1 MLIRTK
7 ENTFTVH
14 FSDGSEKI
22 YIKGTNIKEILDLTR
37 PPQMDTIVIALINKE
52 PMDLNLKLYSD
63 CTLTWVRE
71 KTPEAYKSYQSS
83 LSLVLVRAVEELFP
97 RIKLVIDHSIGNGIY
112 CEMKGRKKISSLK
125 VKKIK
130 KRMQEIIERNDPI
143 EPVSLLLKPALS
155 RLEKRGEDPDF
166 ISGNLEISRL
176 VLHKCGSTTTFLGN
190 ALFPSTGY
198 IHTFNLFSWANGMV
212 LVFPEPEDLETI
224 PSFPNPRKLFSV
236 FHEFGHW
243 EQILQIDK
251 SSGINRAV
259 KQGTIGDF
267 IKISEGLHEKRIS
280 HIADT
285 ITKKRKRHRVILIA
299 GPSSSG
305 KTTFVKRL
313 VIQLR
318 VNGLSPLML
327 SLDDYF
333 IDRDLAPLDDDGKP
347 DWESPASLDLH
358 KLNRDL
364 KALINGKEVQ
374 LPRFDFKIGKSLP
387 GKTVKLKPHQ
397 PILIEGIHGL
407 NDNITSSVPANKKLK
422 IYVSTLTQLNIT
434 DHIRIPT
441 SDIRLLRRM
450 IRDNQFRS
458 HSPEDTIITW
468 PSVRSGEDK
477 YIFPLQ
483 ENANIIFNTALSY
496 EPAVLRTVLE
506 PVLESIQITSEAYT
520 EARRLLMILK
530 YFLPVETK
538 YVPSNSIL
546 REFIGESSF
555 SY

>member
-7 ENTFTVH
+7 ENTFTVR
-14 FSDGSEKI
+14 FSDGSERS
-22 YIKGTNIKEILDLTR
+22 YIKGTKIKEILDLTR
-37 PPQMDTIVIALINKE
+37 PPQMETVVLALINQE
-52 PMDLNLKLYSD
+52 PRDLGIKLYSD
-63 CTLTWVRE
+63 CTLNWVRE
-71 KTPEAYKSYQSS
+71 KTPEAYKSYQST
-83 LSLVLVRAVEELFP
+83 LSLVLIRAVEELYP
-97 RIKLVIDHSIGNGIY
+97 QIKLVIDHSIGNGIY
-112 CEMKGRKKISSLK
+112 CEMKGKKRISRFR

-130 KRMQEIIERNDPI
+130 TRMQEIIERNDPI
-143 EPVSLLLKPALS
+143 EPVSLLLKPALES
-155 RLEKRGEDPDF
+155 LKKRGEDPEF
-166 ISGNLEISRL
+166 IAGNMEQSRL
-176 VLHKCGSTTTFLGN
+176 VLHRCGSTTTYLGY
-190 ALFPSTGY
+190 ALFQSTGY
-198 IHTFNLFSWANGMV
+198 IHAFNLISWANGMV
-212 LVFPEPEDLETI
+212 LIFPEPDNLETV

-243 EQILQIDK
+243 ERILQINK

-259 KQGTIGDF
+259 NEGTIGDF
-267 IKISEGLHEKRIS
+267 IKISEGLHEKRIAC
-280 HIADT
+280 IADT
-285 ITKKRKRHRVILIA
+285 ITRKRKKHRVILIA

-333 IDRDLAPLDDDGKP
+333 IDRELAPLDDSGKP
-347 DWESPASLDLH
+347 DWESPASLDIDR
-358 KLNRDL
+358 LNRDL
-364 KALINGKEVQ
+364 IALIRGKEVQ
-374 LPRFDFKIGKSLP
+374 LPKFDFKIGKSLP
-387 GKTVKLKPHQ
+387 GKIVRLKPHQ

-407 NDNITSSVPANKKLK
+407 NDSITSSVPANKKLK
-422 IYVSTLTQLNIT
+422 IYVSALTQLNIT
-434 DHIRIPT
+434 DHVRIPT

-450 IRDNQFRS
+450 IRDHQFRS

-468 PSVRSGEDK
+468 PSVRKGEDK

-483 ENANIIFNTALSY
+483 ENADIIFNTALSY
-496 EPAVLRTVLE
+496 EPAVLRTVLD
-506 PVLESIQITSEAYT
+506 PVLESISITSAAYT
-520 EARRLLMILK
+520 EAKRLLIILK

-546 REFIGESSF
+546 REFIGDSSF